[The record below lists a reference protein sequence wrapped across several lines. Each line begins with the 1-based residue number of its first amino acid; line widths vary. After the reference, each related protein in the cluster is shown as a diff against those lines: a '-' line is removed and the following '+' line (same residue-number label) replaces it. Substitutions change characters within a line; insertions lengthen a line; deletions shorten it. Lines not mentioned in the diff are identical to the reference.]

1 MSSDQLAFMIV
12 AAFVAFLIGL
22 AKGGFGGM
30 PGALA
35 VPIMALVMPATVAL
49 GITLPMLMLADIFAV
64 ASHWRRWDKKLILL
78 LIPGA
83 VLGVSVGTY
92 VISNSPT
99 EFLRTVLGI
108 IILIFAIYKIFE
120 NRLLN
125 SIKIEPKNWHGL
137 LAGTITGF
145 SSSLA
150 HTGGPPVSI
159 YLLLRDVTPRVFI
172 GTSVL
177 FFMIL
182 NWIKV
187 PYYWYAGI
195 FDFEVMKQLVWI
207 LPLIP
212 VGVLFGRWFSIR
224 VSKEVFD
231 KIIIV
236 FLGIAGLL
244 LIIT

>member
-1 MSSDQLAFMIV
+1 MSSDQLAFIIV

-35 VPIMALVMPATVAL
+35 VPIMALVIPATVAL

-120 NRLLN
+120 NRLMK

-159 YLLLRDVTPRVFI
+159 YLLLQDVTPRVFI

-187 PYYWYAGI
+187 PYYWYAGL
-195 FDFEVMKQLVWI
+195 FDFEVLKQLVWI
-207 LPLIP
+207 IPLIP
-212 VGVLFGRWFSIR
+212 VGVFVGRWFSIR
-224 VSKEVFD
+224 VRKELFD
-231 KIIIV
+231 KIIII

-244 LIIT
+244 LIFA